1 MNFIPYGKQTID
13 DDDIE
18 AVINA
23 LKSNYLTT
31 GPKVEEFEQK
41 ICQFTGVKYA
51 VATSNCTTALH
62 IASICL
68 LNKGDKVLTTP
79 NSFLATSNAILYVE
93 AIPVF
98 VDIDSEGNIDL
109 DLCEEYLKKDS
120 SIKAIYGVH
129 FSGKILNQ
137 DKLLY
142 LKETY
147 NIKILEDCA
156 HSIGAEFVAKDG
168 TNIKAGSCYASE
180 CSVFS
185 FHPVKQLTT
194 GEGGAVT
201 TNDENIYKKLLL
213 LRSHGM
219 TRNETDFIN
228 TSMAFD
234 ANGNPNL
241 WYYEMQELGN
251 NYRLTDIQCAL
262 GISQFNKLDGF
273 IAKRKEIAKLYDKA
287 FENNKYIKPL
297 YTFTNESSYHLYVL
311 QIEFEKLGITRNN
324 FMKKLLKANIG
335 TQVHYIPIN
344 KQPYY
349 QKLGYG
355 KEYTPKMDKYYKSC
369 LSIPIFPMLEKD
381 KQNYVIDKIKNLI
394 RGI

>member
-1 MNFIPYGKQTID
+1 MNFIPYGKQIID
-13 DDDIE
+13 ESDIQ
-18 AVINA
+18 AVIKA
-23 LKSNYLTT
+23 LKSDYLTT
-31 GPKVEEFEQK
+31 GPKVDEFEQK
-41 ICQFTGVKYA
+41 ICQFTGAKYA
-51 VATSNCTTALH
+51 IATSNCTTALH

-79 NSFLATSNAILYVE
+79 NSFLATSNAILYVG
-93 AIPVF
+93 AVPVF
-98 VDIDSEGNIDL
+98 IDIDSKGNIDL
-109 DLCEEYLKKDS
+109 DLCEAYLKKDS

-156 HSIGAEFVAKDG
+156 HSIGSEFVAKNE

-194 GEGGAVT
+194 GEGGAIT
-201 TNDENIYKKLLL
+201 TNDENIYKKLLM

-228 TSMAFD
+228 TNMAFD

-262 GISQFNKLDGF
+262 GISQFNKLEGF

-287 FENNKYIKPL
+287 FENNEYIRPL

-311 QIEFEKLGITRNN
+311 QIEFEKLCITRND
-324 FMKKLLKANIG
+324 FMKNLLKENIG

-355 KEYTPKMDKYYKSC
+355 KEYTPNMDKYYESC
-369 LSIPIFPMLEKD
+369 LSIPIFPSMSQSDIELVKN
-381 KQNYVIDKIKNLI
+381 KILCLTQN
-394 RGI
+394 